1 MGWPAKD
8 AGHGLLAP
16 KPDASLDELAWMS
29 VLDPSQWVCQRLEW
43 LSPPGVEQ
51 HCPAAGMGAMGIMA
65 RRVGVEEQLF
75 KSAGR
80 DAFYDVPLA
89 GLTRIVSFIPEHGD
103 VGVTFFDCSRCLVEA
118 LLPELSE
125 EELLQVLSKRVLPPP
140 PTEASLF
147 TREALEDCFDKED
160 AEHTH
165 KYLERSAEPVQ
176 KEYQRQYVKF
186 RQAHLERQSQT
197 RRKRKRRGP
206 AAGAEAAAAVAP
218 DSTHSLCPL

>member
-1 MGWPAKD
+1 M
-8 AGHGLLAP
+8 
-16 KPDASLDELAWMS
+16 
-29 VLDPSQWVCQRLEW
+29 
-43 LSPPGVEQ
+43 
-51 HCPAAGMGAMGIMA
+51 AMWA
-65 RRVGVEEQLF
+65 LH
-75 KSAGR
+75 S
-80 DAFYDVPLA
+80 
-89 GLTRIVSFIPEHGD
+89 
-103 VGVTFFDCSRCLVEA
+103 VEA

-140 PTEASLF
+140 PTEASPF
-147 TREALEDCFDKED
+147 SPEALEGCFDKED

-165 KYLERSAEPVQ
+165 KYLERSAGPVQ

-197 RRKRKRRGP
+197 QRKRKRRGP

>member
-1 MGWPAKD
+1 MHNYVYFDG
-8 AGHGLLAP
+8 
-16 KPDASLDELAWMS
+16 SDELGTTFRGVITPNTNGEPMNIIHKQS
-29 VLDPSQWVCQRLEW
+29 
-43 LSPPGVEQ
+43 SPL
-51 HCPAAGMGAMGIMA
+51 
-65 RRVGVEEQLF
+65 QL
-75 KSAGR
+75 
-80 DAFYDVPLA
+80 
-89 GLTRIVSFIPEHGD
+89 SFIPEHGD
-103 VGVTFFDCSRCLVEA
+103 VGVTFFDCLRCLVEA

-125 EELLQVLSKRVLPPP
+125 ELLQVLSKRVLLPP

-147 TREALEDCFDKED
+147 TPEALEDCFDKED

-197 RRKRKRRGP
+197 QRKRKRRRGP

>member
-75 KSAGR
+75 KSAAR

-89 GLTRIVSFIPEHGD
+89 GLKRIVSFIPEHGD
-103 VGVTFFDCSRCLVEA
+103 VGVTLFDCSRCLVEA

-147 TREALEDCFDKED
+147 TPEALEVCFDKED

-197 RRKRKRRGP
+197 QRKRKRRGP